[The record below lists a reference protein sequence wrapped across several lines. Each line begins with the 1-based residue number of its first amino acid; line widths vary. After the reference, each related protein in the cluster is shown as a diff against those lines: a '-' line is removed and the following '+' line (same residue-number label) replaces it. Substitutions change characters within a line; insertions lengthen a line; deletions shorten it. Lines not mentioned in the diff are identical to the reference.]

1 MMKTILIIGGGE
13 IGTAIEHVLHSKNE
27 CASGGCL
34 ITIYD
39 NDPVKTRTDR
49 PFEELL
55 KESDCV
61 FFCVPSWALRPAL
74 KSSIK
79 YIKNGA
85 IIISLSKGIEEATH
99 MFVDDILDELV
110 TSKNQYALLSGP
122 MLAEEL
128 MQDMRGYAVVAT
140 HDRKVYHEIEELFSN
155 TKLSVSYSSH
165 VHAVA
170 LAGVLKNIYSVGLGI
185 AEGLSVSGNTKG
197 VLVSSC
203 IHEMVKLSDEIVD
216 GASEIFGVAGL
227 GDFIA
232 TGFSPYSRNRQ
243 IGDEFVKKGTCS
255 VKGEGSVSISSIHL
269 LIKQSIDKYPLF
281 RMINSVV
288 VDGVKAEDAFK
299 QYL

>member
-1 MMKTILIIGGGE
+1 MIKTILIIGGGE
-13 IGTAIEHVLHSKNE
+13 IGTAIDHVLHSKKE
-27 CASGGCL
+27 CTGGGCS

-39 NDPVKTRTDR
+39 HDPVKTRTDR

-55 KESDCV
+55 KEADCI
-61 FFCVPSWALRPAL
+61 FFCVPSWALRSAL
-74 KSSIK
+74 TLSIPH
-79 YIKNGA
+79 IKKGA
-85 IIISLSKGIEEATH
+85 IIVSLSKGVEESTH
-99 MFVDDILDELV
+99 MFSDDILDEV
-110 TSKNQYALLSGP
+110 VSSKNQYALLSGP

-140 HDRKVYHEIEELFSN
+140 HDRKVYHELEELFSN
-155 TKLSVSYSSH
+155 TKLMVSYSSH

-197 VLVSSC
+197 ALVSSC
-203 IHEMVKLSDEIVD
+203 IHEMVNLSDEIVD

-243 IGDEFVKKGTCS
+243 IGDEFVKKGKCS
-255 VKGEGSVSISSIHL
+255 VKGEGLVSISSVRL
-269 LIKQSIDKYPLF
+269 LIEKSIDKYPVL
-281 RMINSVV
+281 RMINAVV

-299 QYL
+299 QYI